1 MEDQKI
7 ESQETQSET
16 PKKELAPVKFYRE
29 HKKTI
34 KDVLI
39 GVAAGVVVDAAARDD
54 RHIRPLADIKI
65 VIHRLAKIA
74 HRQQDGDMHRLID
87 HPGLNDDVDAVLILF
102 GDDLYVGGGISR
114 QKFSVFADVEAAFWY
129 VMQPRDRL

>member
-39 GVAAGVVVDAAARDD
+39 GVAAGVG
-54 RHIRPLADIKI
+54 LAFLIK
-65 VIHRLAKIA
+65 ASMGSS
-74 HRQQDGDMHRLID
+74 D
-87 HPGLNDDVDAVLILF
+87 NDECYDTEGWDESE
-102 GDDLYVGGGISR
+102 DTSDSM
-114 QKFSVFADVEAAFWY
+114 SDE
-129 VMQPRDRL
+129 D